1 MVVEAHNEG
10 WSVEQQ
16 EAMEAA
22 MKTFPASIP
31 TKQRWVQIGGEV
43 DGMSAKSCFARFKAI
58 AAKLKEEKAAKEAA
72 N

>member
-1 MVVEAHNEG
+1 
-10 WSVEQQ
+10 
-16 EAMEAA
+16 MEAA

-58 AAKLKEEKAAKEAA
+58 AQKLKEEKAAKEAE